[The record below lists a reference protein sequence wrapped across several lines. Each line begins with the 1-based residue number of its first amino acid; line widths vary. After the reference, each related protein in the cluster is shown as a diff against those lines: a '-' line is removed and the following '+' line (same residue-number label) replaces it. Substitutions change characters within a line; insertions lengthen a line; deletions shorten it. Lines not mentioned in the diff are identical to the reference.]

1 MSIRHVVSWRL
12 VATDPVEKAENAAR
26 IIAGLESLV
35 GVVDDIRSLT
45 VGADVG
51 GGDNWDV
58 VLIADFDDME
68 AVARY
73 QAHPE
78 HRMVVARLRPVIAAR
93 MAVDLA
99 F

>member
-1 MSIRHVVSWRL
+1 MRIRHVVSWRL
-12 VATDPVEKAENAAR
+12 AATDPAEKAEHAAR

-35 GVVDDIRSLT
+35 GVVDEIRSLT
-45 VGADVG
+45 VGADVA

-78 HRMVVARLRPVIAAR
+78 HQKVGAYIRSVVAAR